1 MVKGNEHQE
10 EIKRELYNRIR
21 EYKAEITACK
31 MKIDAIDLQ
40 IIQSC
45 VVQYGSHQFE
55 LEVECSLYGESY
67 HICKNC
73 GYEC

>member
-1 MVKGNEHQE
+1 MVKGTDEQE
-10 EIKRELYNRIR
+10 ANKRDFYNKIR
-21 EYKAEITACK
+21 EYKAEITECK
-31 MKIDAIDLQ
+31 KKIDAIDLQ
-40 IIQSC
+40 IIRSC
-45 VVQYGSHQFE
+45 VAQYGSHHFE

>member
-1 MVKGNEHQE
+1 MVKGTEYQE
-10 EIKRELYNRIR
+10 AIKRDLYNKIQ
-21 EYKAEITACK
+21 EYKAEINACK
-31 MKIDAIDLQ
+31 TKIDDINRQ

-45 VVQYGSHQFE
+45 VTQYGAHQFE